1 MTRGSVGRPEF
12 RRWRGLCS
20 RSASSG
26 QAKGADACAA
36 SAANCE
42 MAGYRH
48 TSADFAV
55 PKVSTMDATLRPGD
69 WTLVTGGSGFL
80 GSAVVRALIERG
92 VRVRALVRATSP
104 RGNFEGLDCE
114 VVLGDLT
121 DRESLKAALRGVRYL
136 FHVAADYRLWAR
148 DPSEIIRANVEGTL
162 NLKREALAAGVERI
176 VYTSSV
182 AALRVAGATVPVDE
196 TATLS
201 PEEAIGAYKRS
212 KTMAERA
219 VEEMILREGL
229 PAIIVSPTTPIG
241 PRDIRPTP
249 TGRILLD
256 AARGRIPAFVDT
268 GLNFVHVDD
277 VAAGHLLAFEKGR
290 IGERYILGGENL
302 TLQQLLATIAELTGR
317 KPPRL
322 KLPRAPLMPLAFA
335 AERVAHLT
343 GREPLLTLD
352 GLRMSRYHMFF
363 TSAKAERELGYR
375 SRSYREGVADALS
388 WFRTAGYLT

>member
-1 MTRGSVGRPEF
+1 M
-12 RRWRGLCS
+12 
-20 RSASSG
+20 
-26 QAKGADACAA
+26 
-36 SAANCE
+36 N
-42 MAGYRH
+42 
-48 TSADFAV
+48 
-55 PKVSTMDATLRPGD
+55 ATLRPGD
-69 WTLVTGGSGFL
+69 LTLVTGGSGFL

-92 VRVRALVRATSP
+92 VRVRALVRASSP
-104 RGNFEGLDCE
+104 RDNLRGLDCE
-114 VVLGDLT
+114 VVVGDLT
-121 DRESLKAALRGVRYL
+121 DRESLKAALKGVRYL

-182 AALRVAGATVPVDE
+182 AALRVAGATAPVDE

-201 PEEAIGAYKRS
+201 PDEAIGAYKRS

-219 VEEMILREGL
+219 VEDMILREGL

-302 TLQQLLATIAELTGR
+302 TLRQLLETIAELAGR
-317 KPPRL
+317 KAPRL
-322 KLPRAPLMPLAFA
+322 RLPRAPLMPLAFA
-335 AERVAHLT
+335 AERLAHLT
-343 GREPLLTLD
+343 GKEPLLTLD
-352 GLRMSRYHMFF
+352 GLRMSRYRMFF

-375 SRSYREGVADALS
+375 SRPYREGVADALG

>member
-1 MTRGSVGRPEF
+1 M
-12 RRWRGLCS
+12 
-20 RSASSG
+20 ASI
-26 QAKGADACAA
+26 ARC
-36 SAANCE
+36 
-42 MAGYRH
+42 
-48 TSADFAV
+48 
-55 PKVSTMDATLRPGD
+55 
-69 WTLVTGGSGFL
+69 
-80 GSAVVRALIERG
+80 VV
-92 VRVRALVRATSP
+92 
-104 RGNFEGLDCE
+104 
-114 VVLGDLT
+114 GDLT
-121 DRESLKAALRGVRYL
+121 DRDSLKAALKDVRYL

-162 NLKREALAAGVERI
+162 NLKREAMAAGVERI

-182 AALRVAGATVPVDE
+182 AALRVAGATAPVDE
-196 TATLS
+196 TAALT

-219 VEEMILREGL
+219 VEDMILREGL

-302 TLQQLLATIAELTGR
+302 TLQQLLATIAELAGR
-317 KPPRL
+317 KAPKI
-322 KLPRAPLMPLAFA
+322 KLPRAPVDA
-335 AERVAHLT
+335 AR
-343 GREPLLTLD
+343 
-352 GLRMSRYHMFF
+352 LRRR
-363 TSAKAERELGYR
+363 ARRA
-375 SRSYREGVADALS
+375 A
-388 WFRTAGYLT
+388 